1 MFPFFRY
8 YLFFFYLLSSVF
20 LFSSVFPATTPLDFT
35 TATAAF
41 DVSNNYVWRNFARFL
56 DAGKGSEVTGM
67 SELKKYLNR
76 FGYLPVSPENNFSD
90 FVDDQFI
97 SALILYQ
104 KRLGL
109 SVTGKLDSETI
120 ASIMSPR
127 CGMSD
132 LIKINDATT
141 STIHSTRRYAFFNG
155 QPRWIRGSTLTYALS
170 PDYTI
175 EYLTSSE
182 IRNVVRR
189 SFSRWSAVIP
199 LNFTESLDYESS
211 DIRIGFYQG
220 DHGDGE
226 AFDGVLGVLAHAFS
240 PENGRLHLD
249 AAERWAVDFE
259 KEKSKVAVDLESVVT
274 HEIGHVLGLAHSAV
288 KEAVMYPSLS
298 PRGKKVELRMDDVE
312 GVQAFSVPPRSLSI
326 PLRNR
331 HRLQFS
337 DGFFNL
343 QLQQLALLV
352 SVRSATKFDCVLS
365 FPLITESSEFTPDS
379 RKT

>member
-1 MFPFFRY
+1 MFPFFCYY

-20 LFSSVFPATTPLDFT
+20 LFSSVFPARTSPDFT
-35 TATAAF
+35 TATTATF
-41 DVSNNYVWRNFARFL
+41 EEDNSNNFAWRNFARFL

-67 SELKKYLNR
+67 SELKRYLNR
-76 FGYLPVSPENNFSD
+76 FGYLSIPSENSFSD
-90 FVDDQFI
+90 LFDDQFV

-109 SVTGKLDSETI
+109 SVTGNLDSETI

-132 LIKINDATT
+132 LIKINNATT
-141 STIHSTRRYAFFNG
+141 ATTTNTIHSTRRYAFFNG
-155 QPRWIRGSTLTYALS
+155 QPRWIRSSTLTYAVS
-170 PDYTI
+170 PDYTV

-182 IRNVVRR
+182 IREVLNR

-199 LNFTESLDYESS
+199 LNFTESSDYESS
-211 DIRIGFYQG
+211 DIRIGFYRG

-249 AAERWAVDFE
+249 AAERWAVDFD
-259 KEKSKVAVDLESVVT
+259 KEKSKSAVDLESVIT

-298 PRGKKVELRMDDVE
+298 PRGKKVDLRIDDVE
-312 GVQAFSVPPRSLSI
+312 GVQALYGSNPNFELKSFLESEKSI
-326 PLRNR
+326 GSGGSSNNNNITN
-331 HRLQFS
+331 F
-337 DGFFNL
+337 FFNL
-343 QLQQLALLV
+343 LFIYSLILV
-352 SVRSATKFDCVLS
+352 W
-365 FPLITESSEFTPDS
+365 
-379 RKT
+379 

>member
-8 YLFFFYLLSSVF
+8 YPSFFIFFLFFNFLSSSVF
-20 LFSSVFPATTPLDFT
+20 LFSPVFPARTFPD
-35 TATAAF
+35 
-41 DVSNNYVWRNFARFL
+41 NNNQDYYAWRNFARFL
-56 DAGKGSEVTGM
+56 DAGKGTEVSGM

-76 FGYLPVSPENNFSD
+76 FGYLPIPPQNNFSD
-90 FVDDQFI
+90 IFDDQFV
-97 SALILYQ
+97 SALSLYQ
-104 KRLGL
+104 NRLGL

-127 CGMSD
+127 CGISD
-132 LIKINDATT
+132 LTKINNNG

-155 QPRWIRGSTLTYALS
+155 QPRWIRSSTLTYALS

-175 EYLTSSE
+175 DYLTSSE
-182 IRNVVRR
+182 IRKVVRR

-199 LNFTESLDYESS
+199 LNFTESSDYDSS
-211 DIRIGFYQG
+211 DIRIGFYRG

-274 HEIGHVLGLAHSAV
+274 HEIGHVLGLAHSTV
-288 KEAVMYPSLS
+288 KESVMYPSLS
-298 PRGKKVELRMDDVE
+298 PRGKKVDLRIDDVE
-312 GVQAFSVPPRSLSI
+312 GIQVLYGTNPNFKLESFLESEKSMNSNGSSSSSSNSNSNL
-326 PLRNR
+326 LF
-331 HRLQFS
+331 LL
-337 DGFFNL
+337 FFY
-343 QLQQLALLV
+343 
-352 SVRSATKFDCVLS
+352 F
-365 FPLITESSEFTPDS
+365 LIMIW
-379 RKT
+379 

>member
-8 YLFFFYLLSSVF
+8 YPFFYLLSSVF
-20 LFSSVFPATTPLDFT
+20 HFSPVFPARTLPDFT
-35 TATAAF
+35 TLDA
-41 DVSNNYVWRNFARFL
+41 DNNNYAWRNFARFL
-56 DAGKGSEVTGM
+56 DAGKGSEVNGM

-76 FGYLPVSPENNFSD
+76 FGYLPIPPHNNFSD
-90 FVDDQFI
+90 FFDDQFV

-104 KRLGL
+104 NRLGL

-132 LIKINDATT
+132 LIKINNNNNT
-141 STIHSTRRYAFFNG
+141 TIHSTRRYAFFNG
-155 QPRWIRGSTLTYALS
+155 QPRWIRSSTLTYALS

-182 IRNVVRR
+182 IRKVVRR

-199 LNFTESLDYESS
+199 LNFTESSDYESS
-211 DIRIGFYQG
+211 DIRIGFYRG

-259 KEKSKVAVDLESVVT
+259 QEKSKVAVDLESVVT

-288 KEAVMYPSLS
+288 KESVMYPSLS
-298 PRGKKVELRMDDVE
+298 PRGKKVDLRIDDVE
-312 GVQAFSVPPRSLSI
+312 GIQYLYGTNPNFKLKSFLESEKSI
-326 PLRNR
+326 N
-331 HRLQFS
+331 S
-337 DGFFNL
+337 GSSSSSINTNFFFL
-343 QLQQLALLV
+343 LFFYLLV
-352 SVRSATKFDCVLS
+352 LVWSLFY
-365 FPLITESSEFTPDS
+365 
-379 RKT
+379 

>member
-20 LFSSVFPATTPLDFT
+20 LFSSVFPARTPPDFT
-35 TATAAF
+35 TATATF
-41 DVSNNYVWRNFARFL
+41 DADNHNNYAWRNFARFL
-56 DAGKGSEVTGM
+56 DAGKGSQVTGM

-76 FGYLPVSPENNFSD
+76 FGYLPVPPENSFSD
-90 FVDDQFI
+90 FFDDQFV

-120 ASIMSPR
+120 ASIISPR

-132 LIKINDATT
+132 LIEINNATKT
-141 STIHSTRRYAFFNG
+141 TTIHSTRRYAFFNG
-155 QPRWIRGSTLTYALS
+155 QPRWIRSSTLTYALS

-175 EYLTSSE
+175 EYLTPSE
-182 IRNVVRR
+182 IRKVLRR

-199 LNFTESLDYESS
+199 LNFTESSDYESS
-211 DIRIGFYQG
+211 DIRIGFFRG

-226 AFDGVLGVLAHAFS
+226 PFDGVLGVLAHAFS

-298 PRGKKVELRMDDVE
+298 PRGKKVDLRIDDVE
-312 GVQAFSVPPRSLSI
+312 GVQALYGSNPNFKLKSFLESEKSI
-326 PLRNR
+326 NSGSSKQSNFFCFFYL
-331 HRLQFS
+331 LILVWFQF
-337 DGFFNL
+337 L
-343 QLQQLALLV
+343 
-352 SVRSATKFDCVLS
+352 CV
-365 FPLITESSEFTPDS
+365 
-379 RKT
+379 

>member
-8 YLFFFYLLSSVF
+8 YLCFFYLLY
-20 LFSSVFPATTPLDFT
+20 SVFPARTFADFT
-35 TATAAF
+35 AATASL
-41 DVSNNYVWRNFARFL
+41 DGDNNYAWRNFARFL
-56 DAGKGSEVTGM
+56 DAGKGREVNGM

-76 FGYLPVSPENNFSD
+76 FGYLPIPPENNFSD
-90 FVDDQFI
+90 SFDDQFV

-132 LIKINDATT
+132 LIKINHSVSTT
-141 STIHSTRRYAFFNG
+141 IRSTRRYAFFNG
-155 QPRWIRGSTLTYALS
+155 QPRWIRSSTLTYALS

-182 IRNVVRR
+182 IRKVVRR

-199 LNFTESLDYESS
+199 LNFTESSDYESS
-211 DIRIGFYQG
+211 DIRIGFFRG

-226 AFDGVLGVLAHAFS
+226 SFDGVLGILAHAFS

-298 PRGKKVELRMDDVE
+298 PRGKKVDLRIDDVE
-312 GVQAFSVPPRSLSI
+312 GVQALYGSNPNFKLKSFLESEKSI
-326 PLRNR
+326 NNN
-331 HRLQFS
+331 S
-337 DGFFNL
+337 GSSSSSSNNANFFFFL
-343 QLQQLALLV
+343 
-352 SVRSATKFDCVLS
+352 F
-365 FPLITESSEFTPDS
+365 FPSIFACFLFFFL
-379 RKT
+379 